1 MRLVAI
7 AAALAVSVSLVA
19 CGGEGAT
26 APLTLEERV
35 VGEAEAPGS
44 EPDPEETPVTATGL
58 DELEAELAGPTVYEE
73 DLRAV
78 EEAGFVS
85 MVVNTRFFPS
95 EPGGEH
101 VPGTPHVVTFVYEF
115 ESDDGANAGVDL
127 AHDIGLRPCPETCA
141 YEITEFEPT
150 SVPDAKGAQAIATQ
164 ESIDEIG
171 DDIQPDARY
180 SVYFADGPVA
190 YEVTVF
196 GPPDEV
202 TRQQV
207 EDIAANLYERVQGAP
222 LP

>member
-1 MRLVAI
+1 MRLVTF
-7 AAALAVSVSLVA
+7 AAALVLGLSLVA
-19 CGGEGAT
+19 CGGEEAG
-26 APLTLEERV
+26 APLALEERV
-35 VGEAEAPGS
+35 VGAAEAPGS
-44 EPDPEETPVTATGL
+44 EPDPVETPVTATGL
-58 DELEAELAGPTVYEE
+58 EELEAELARPTVYEE
-73 DLRAV
+73 DLEAV

-115 ESDDGANAGVDL
+115 ESNDGANTGVDL

-180 SVYFADGPVA
+180 SVYFADGPLV
-190 YEVTVF
+190 YEVTMF

-202 TRQQV
+202 DSQQV
-207 EDIAANLYERVQGAP
+207 EDIAAALHERVEGAP